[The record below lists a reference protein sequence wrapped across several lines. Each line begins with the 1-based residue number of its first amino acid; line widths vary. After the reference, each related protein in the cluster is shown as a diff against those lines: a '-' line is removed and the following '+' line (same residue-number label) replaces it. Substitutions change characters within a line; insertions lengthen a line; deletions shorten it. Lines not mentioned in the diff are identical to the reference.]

1 VLIAQYKLL
10 ASAARASAAE
20 RAACWLSS
28 TEEGA
33 KALRKLTTRINRR
46 GRAGAAEAGGNRG
59 VDGRDEDEDE
69 GAGWEGSIQQ
79 NILNPEQRRDLKRN
93 AKAQARS
100 MLVEQRRAHYLK
112 ADPQQ
117 AGARKRGA
125 KLVGMAFEYLVRV
138 WTIKEGAKGQGRQ
151 HIEVGSCY
159 HAIGRMVL
167 ATCSQQQGVGTGD
180 SDAQAAQ
187 YLTIACSIY
196 EKCAHLPMHTARG
209 QGAVSGQGQEEGK
222 EEGGGVSAD
231 DAPILAT
238 ARAQLGELQLRRAKA
253 KGKGKGVSR
262 NYTEPPADL
271 LEPIEAEAAVDAMKG
286 AALYLTKLCVEREA
300 VGGLYR
306 ADGAEGVLVAE
317 RAVRL
322 WSQIAATHEQL
333 AAQGAGGGRLYR
345 TKPEDQQ
352 EHRAAAV
359 EAYCSMVEAARA
371 GYGAGSSTNAKAS
384 RQYGDACMRLGPA
397 ADIGWA
403 ASFAPAQQAY
413 RAHLQASHVLCAH
426 YGKHD
431 PRHIHASARAKSAKR
446 AMAKGARNQ
455 SGEMGA
461 GSGGPSDGAEDALDL
476 SGDLAFL
483 D

>member
-1 VLIAQYKLL
+1 MVVQLERFGVNTPPLLCNARLEAGMLLLKLMNETKNTLFHTLAPSGVMRVALKGGCCCVPWPAPVQLGDACEEGKIVLRHFFELHPVSRKVCLRCYPVCFPKFADL
-10 ASAARASAAE
+10 AGEQMGASSLFTRLMQFHEGHFLAPFVLPDGPRPESIPTADPVKSDAEEEEGGSDEQEGEEPPKTTSGISSTIE
-20 RAACWLSS
+20 RATSFLGLSPSKRAMQQKEES
-28 TEEGA
+28 TCRNIEQDGH
-33 KALRKLTTRINRR
+33 
-46 GRAGAAEAGGNRG
+46 AE
-59 VDGRDEDEDE
+59 
-69 GAGWEGSIQQ
+69 
-79 NILNPEQRRDLKRN
+79 
-93 AKAQARS
+93 
-100 MLVEQRRAHYLK
+100 
-112 ADPQQ
+112 
-117 AGARKRGA
+117 
-125 KLVGMAFEYLVRV
+125 
-138 WTIKEGAKGQGRQ
+138 
-151 HIEVGSCY
+151 
-159 HAIGRMVL
+159 
-167 ATCSQQQGVGTGD
+167 
-180 SDAQAAQ
+180 
-187 YLTIACSIY
+187 
-196 EKCAHLPMHTARG
+196 
-209 QGAVSGQGQEEGK
+209 GQEEGQ